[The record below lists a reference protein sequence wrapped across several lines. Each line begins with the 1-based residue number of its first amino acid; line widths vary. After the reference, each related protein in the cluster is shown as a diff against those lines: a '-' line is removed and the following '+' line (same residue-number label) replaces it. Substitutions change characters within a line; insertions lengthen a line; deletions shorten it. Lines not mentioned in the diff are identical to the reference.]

1 MNKFFVIC
9 FFLSV
14 GRRQNPTELHGGGG
28 VSVDRAFEHQQTELQ
43 RFGIS

>member
-1 MNKFFVIC
+1 MNNFFVIC

-14 GRRQNPTELHGGGG
+14 GRRQNPTELHGG

>member
-14 GRRQNPTELHGGGG
+14 GRRQNPTELHGGG